1 MQISATEAEA
11 MFEDSLMESGGRLAR
26 RNPWTTAFSFALQIF
41 AGGIL
46 VLTSMIYTE
55 TLPAQKLLSVLEAP
69 VPPPAAAPEPRAVA
83 QAATSTSEFAGGVLV
98 PPREI
103 PTHAKMIQ
111 DQAPPGNPLVNSEV
125 GVLNSTGDG
134 ASNSVLTDVL
144 RSTPVAVPKVSVNV
158 SVNKVRVSSGV
169 AQGLL
174 VRQIKPEYPALARQA
189 RIEGTVMLQA
199 TIGKDGT
206 VQNLRVISGHP
217 MLTASAIAAAR
228 QWLYKPYYLNGE
240 PVGVETQINV
250 IFTLTGD

>member
-1 MQISATEAEA
+1 
-11 MFEDSLMESGGRLAR
+11 MFDDSLVESGGRLAR
-26 RNPWTTAFSFALQIF
+26 RNPWTTAFSFAGQIF

-46 VLTSMIYTE
+46 VLMSMIYTE
-55 TLPAQKLLSVLEAP
+55 TLPTQKLLNVLEAP
-69 VPPPAAAPEPRAVA
+69 VPPPAAAPEQRVVA
-83 QAATSTSEFAGGVLV
+83 QAARSTSEFAGGVLV

-103 PTHAKMIQ
+103 PARIKMVE
-111 DQAPPGNPLVNSEV
+111 DETAPGNPPINSGL
-125 GVLNSTGDG
+125 GVLKGTGDG
-134 ASNSVLTDVL
+134 VPNSVLTDVL
-144 RSTPVAVPKVSVNV
+144 GSTPVAVPKPTIS
-158 SVNKVRVSSGV
+158 KVRVSSGV

-217 MLTASAIAAAR
+217 MLTAAAIAAAR

-240 PVGVETQINV
+240 PVEVETQINV
-250 IFTLTGD
+250 IFTLKDN

>member
-1 MQISATEAEA
+1 
-11 MFEDSLMESGGRLAR
+11 MFEDSLVESGGRLAR

-41 AGGIL
+41 AGGML
-46 VLTSMIYTE
+46 VLMSMIYTE
-55 TLPAQKLLSVLEAP
+55 TLPTQKLLSMLEAP
-69 VPPPAAAPEPRAVA
+69 VPPPAAAPEQRVVA
-83 QAATSTSEFAGGVLV
+83 QAARSTSEFASGVLV
-98 PPREI
+98 PPREVPARI
-103 PTHAKMIQ
+103 KIVE
-111 DQAPPGNPLVNSEV
+111 DEPGNPLANSGV

-134 ASNSVLTDVL
+134 VPNSVLIDVMG
-144 RSTPVAVPKVSVNV
+144 SAPVAVPKPTMS
-158 SVNKVRVSSGV
+158 KVRVSSGV

-217 MLTASAIAAAR
+217 MLTAAAIAAAR

-240 PVGVETQINV
+240 PVEVETQINV
-250 IFTLTGD
+250 IFTLKNN